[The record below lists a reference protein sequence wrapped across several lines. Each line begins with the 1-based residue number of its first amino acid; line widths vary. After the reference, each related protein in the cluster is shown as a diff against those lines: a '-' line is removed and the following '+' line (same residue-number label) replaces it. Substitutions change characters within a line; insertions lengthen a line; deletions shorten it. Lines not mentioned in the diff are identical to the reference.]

1 MIFDDWN
8 NVVTANASWI
18 NLVLVIIVL
27 VGFYR
32 RYRGECIRKECEL
45 LARTE
50 IEMLKKELVEEIK
63 GKEKLEMEVK
73 RFRMIFKRLPLIMN
87 NTITLPDMEA
97 FHFYMQLKTTLIVG
111 ADCQVKEWDKL
122 FHFLDMTSDNFY
134 SRLIYRYL
142 QLGRKELCLSCLVR
156 SRFSNQEIA
165 VLLGIKEDSVVRSKN
180 RLRKFL
186 DVKELRTFSLD
197 EYIMKY

>member
-1 MIFDDWN
+1 
-8 NVVTANASWI
+8 
-18 NLVLVIIVL
+18 
-27 VGFYR
+27 
-32 RYRGECIRKECEL
+32 L

-97 FHFYMQLKTTLIVG
+97 FHFYMQLKTTFIVG
-111 ADCQVKEWDKL
+111 ADCQAKEWDKL
-122 FHFLDMTSDNFY
+122 FHFLDMTSDDFY
-134 SRLIYRYL
+134 SRLIYRYP